1 MLGEKLNSWKEIA
14 NYLKCD
20 ESTARRWERGSGLPV
35 HRVGAS
41 KGRSV
46 FAYTQEIDAWLRG
59 SKGSPEAT
67 EESTEE
73 PKERKELASKRG
85 QIDTSD
91 DEHENERPP
100 ADQTFF
106 KLPLHWKYAFAGA
119 VVMGIAMIMWL
130 ALFGTSNHHLS
141 KPTITSIDPLTPT
154 RRNLDQTVTVNGN
167 DFQDGMT
174 VTVYYPGGIGRL
186 SGTQLQDI
194 NPTSFEMVVLLGKI
208 GDYSIVVN
216 NPDGTHSNRFSFHVN
231 Q

>member
-14 NYLKCD
+14 TYLKCD

-35 HRVGAS
+35 HRVGGS

-46 FAYTQEIDAWLRG
+46 YAYTEEIDAWLRG
-59 SKGSPEAT
+59 SRGNPEASNESV
-67 EESTEE
+67 EES
-73 PKERKELASKRG
+73 KERKELAVKRG
-85 QIDTSD
+85 RSDTAGD
-91 DEHENERPP
+91 DHEKGTA
-100 ADQTFF
+100 ADQAALKF
-106 KLPLHWKYAFAGA
+106 PLHWRYAIAGA
-119 VVMGIAMIMWL
+119 GVMGIAIFIWL
-130 ALFGTSNHHLS
+130 ALFGISNHHLS
-141 KPTITSIDPLTPT
+141 KPTISSIDPLIPT

-194 NPTSFEMVVLLGKI
+194 NPTSFGMVVLLGKT

>member
-1 MLGEKLNSWKEIA
+1 MLEEKLNSWKEIA
-14 NYLKCD
+14 TYLKCD

-35 HRVGAS
+35 HRVGGS

-46 FAYTQEIDAWLRG
+46 YAYTEEVDAWLRG
-59 SKGSPEAT
+59 SRGSPEAS
-67 EESTEE
+67 EESLEE
-73 PKERKELASKRG
+73 SKEWKELAARRG
-85 QIDTSD
+85 QIDTGSD
-91 DEHENERPP
+91 HHQQGTA
-100 ADQTFF
+100 ADQADLKF
-106 KLPLHWKYAFAGA
+106 PLHWKYAFAGA
-119 VVMGIAMIMWL
+119 VVMGIAMTMWL

-154 RRNLDQTVTVNGN
+154 RRNLDQTVTVKGN

-216 NPDGTHSNRFSFHVN
+216 NPDGTHSNRFPFHVS